1 MQADSLDDN
10 IADVVAEVRSGAI
23 DPKQGRVI
31 IAAHQWR
38 AAHLNATQAATQAAV
53 RAGYSKKTA
62 QIIGSENL

>member
-10 IADVVAEVRSGAI
+10 IADVVAEARSGAI

-38 AAHLNATQAATQAAV
+38 AAHLNATQAAV